1 MIQDNKNERTVVLGA
16 IPEEEAADFSK
27 SRELAP
33 PMQFGD
39 EAIPKFERREL
50 HSFTAEYT
58 QRGNDIIIHFY
69 LPPRASLTTDPVAKD
84 LWLGYWMK
92 TFPARLEPTVR
103 DYFEADYP
111 RLVAKYT
118 EEATSWWFKA
128 QGFGHIL
135 DLGAYLDGLFA
146 KLDAVLQ
153 SS

>member
-16 IPEEEAADFSK
+16 TSEGEAEDFSK
-27 SRELAP
+27 SRQLAP

-39 EAIPKFERREL
+39 EAIPKFDRREL
-50 HSFTAEYT
+50 LSFTAEYT
-58 QRGNDIIIHFY
+58 KRGDDVIIHFY
-69 LPPRASLTTDPVAKD
+69 LPQRASLAPETKAK
-84 LWLGYWMK
+84 WMEYWMK
-92 TFPARLEPTVR
+92 AFPAKLEPTVR
-103 DYFEADYP
+103 EYFEADYP

-146 KLDAVLQ
+146 KLDEALQ